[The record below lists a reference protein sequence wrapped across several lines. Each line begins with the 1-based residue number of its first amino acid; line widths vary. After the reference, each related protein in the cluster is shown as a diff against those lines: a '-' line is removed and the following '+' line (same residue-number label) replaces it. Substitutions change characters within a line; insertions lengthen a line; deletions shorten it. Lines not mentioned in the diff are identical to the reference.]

1 MGFCCNLLFFVLLG
15 IRRKTATAATERADG
30 EIINIAIF
38 FNASDRYL
46 KSIVQNA
53 EDMFLVNQYEN
64 NLQNKSLKLYITLWR
79 LDATDIEQ
87 SEVGLNESLTDLGN
101 ISSQIKGAIFV
112 DINSDSLFLS
122 SFLER
127 SGIPTIGL
135 FQSSGQRRT
144 QVR

>member
-15 IRRKTATAATERADG
+15 IQRKTATAATERADG

-38 FNASDRYL
+38 FNESDRYL

-53 EDMFLVNQYEN
+53 EDMFLVNQHAN
-64 NLQNKSLKLYITLWR
+64 NLQNKSLKLYITPWR